1 MNNEEI
7 FKDLKDYIDKIK
19 NDAMNSGKKDNAS
32 ISISYMGMIF
42 DEISNSLKKGKPIDI
57 DRISDDLDDELK
69 LKLNKLIKLIKLD
82 LLMSEKILPE
92 KLDTLSLY
100 CNDVFMELMAGD
112 SCAIPESFKN

>member
-19 NDAMNSGKKDNAS
+19 NDAINSGKKDNAS

-42 DEISNSLKKGKPIDI
+42 DEISNSFKKGKPIDI

-69 LKLNKLIKLIKLD
+69 LKFNKLNKLD
-82 LLMSEKILPE
+82 FLMSEKILPE

-100 CNDVFMELMAGD
+100 CNDIFMELMAGD

>member
-1 MNNEEI
+1 MNSEEI

-42 DEISNSLKKGKPIDI
+42 DEISNSFKKGNPIDI

-69 LKLNKLIKLIKLD
+69 LKLNKLNKLD

>member
-1 MNNEEI
+1 MNSEEI

-19 NDAMNSGKKDNAS
+19 NDAMNSGKTDNAS

-42 DEISNSLKKGKPIDI
+42 DEISNSFKKGKPIDI
-57 DRISDDLDDELK
+57 HRISDDLDDELK
-69 LKLNKLIKLIKLD
+69 LKLNKLNKLD